1 MKKLIVALAVFFL
14 MTGAVYA
21 GVKDNCGCGIGSQ
34 VFYDKDSLLF
44 QVLAATT
51 NGICGNQTFGI
62 SSGTLGCDKPKNLVK
77 TEELNKFVA
86 ENMDNLAID
95 IASGEG
101 ESLNSVA
108 EIIEVPADRRPEF
121 FSALQNN
128 FGKIYSSANVSHTD
142 VVDGIVSV
150 ARQI

>member
-1 MKKLIVALAVFFL
+1 MKKIIVALAVFFL
-14 MTGAVYA
+14 MTGAAYA
-21 GVKDNCGCGIGSQ
+21 GLKDNCGCGLGSQ
-34 VFYDKDSLLF
+34 IFYDKDSLLF
-44 QVLAATT
+44 QVLATFT

-108 EIIEVPADRRPEF
+108 EIIEVPADRRHEF